1 MVRIE
6 LITEIA
12 APRERCFDLARSID
26 LHLLSTQGTGERAI
40 AGVTS
45 GLIGLGQDVT
55 WQGRH
60 LGFRITQ
67 QSRITQ
73 YRRPE
78 YFQDRMVAGR
88 FRYFYH
94 DHSFEETGPA
104 STTMRDSLEFE
115 APMGFLG
122 RIAEETLL
130 KAHLRR
136 LLERR
141 NECIKRVAESG
152 GWKRYLH

>member
-26 LHLLSTQGTGERAI
+26 LHLRSTQGTGERAI
-40 AGVTS
+40 AGVIS

-60 LGFRITQ
+60 LGFRVTHRSQ
-67 QSRITQ
+67 ITQ

-78 YFQDRMVAGR
+78 YFQDRMVAGK
-88 FRYFYH
+88 FRYFCH
-94 DHSFEETGPA
+94 DHYFEETGPED
-104 STTMRDSLEFE
+104 TTMRDVLEFE

-122 RIAEETLL
+122 RIVEKMLL
-130 KAHLRR
+130 QTHLRE

-141 NECIKRVAESG
+141 NECIKRVAESDD
-152 GWKRYLH
+152 WKRYGH

>member
-1 MVRIE
+1 VVRIE
-6 LITEIA
+6 LATDIA

-26 LHLLSTQGTGERAI
+26 LHLLSTGPTGEKAI

-45 GLIGLGQDVT
+45 GLIGLGQEVT

-60 LGFRITQ
+60 LGFRITH

-73 YRRPE
+73 YQRPDH
-78 YFQDRMVAGR
+78 FQDRMVAGR
-88 FRYFYH
+88 FRHFCH
-94 DHSFEETGPA
+94 DHYFEQTGPEN
-104 STTMRDSLEFE
+104 TTMRDSLEFE

-122 RIAEETLL
+122 RIVETMLL
-130 KAHLRR
+130 KTHLRE

-141 NECIKRVAESG
+141 NECIKRVAESND
-152 GWKRYLH
+152 WKRYLH